1 LQRFNDGEKDDPSG
15 VSITNAVK
23 NTGTPEIAK
32 IVKSTIEIAIGS
44 AFGN

>member
-1 LQRFNDGEKDDPSG
+1 LQRFNDEGRDDPNG

-23 NTGTPEIAK
+23 NTGTPKIAK
-32 IVKSTIEIAIGS
+32 IVKSTIEVAIGS